1 MSRTYHISNDDLGLI
16 HIALTRYRETTPNP
30 ILKKELEQVLKRLIE
45 Q

>member
-1 MSRTYHISNDDLGLI
+1 MSRIYRISNDDLGLI
-16 HIALTRYRETTPNP
+16 HIALRVYREHTANP